1 MNIKKLVSDLWPLH
15 RTLVSDGTVQSLEL
29 IVLVRRQSAQR
40 GFLPARFNG
49 PTQCKE
55 MIG

>member
-1 MNIKKLVSDLWPLH
+1 MNIKKLVGDLWPLY

>member
-1 MNIKKLVSDLWPLH
+1 MNIKKLVGDLWPLH
-15 RTLVSDGTVQSLEL
+15 RTLVSDGTVQALEL

-49 PTQCKE
+49 PAQCKE

>member
-1 MNIKKLVSDLWPLH
+1 MSIKKLVNDLCPLH
-15 RTLVSDGTVQSLEL
+15 RTLVSDGTAQALEL
-29 IVLVRRQSAQR
+29 IGLVRRQSAQR
-40 GFLPARFNG
+40 GLVPAGFNG